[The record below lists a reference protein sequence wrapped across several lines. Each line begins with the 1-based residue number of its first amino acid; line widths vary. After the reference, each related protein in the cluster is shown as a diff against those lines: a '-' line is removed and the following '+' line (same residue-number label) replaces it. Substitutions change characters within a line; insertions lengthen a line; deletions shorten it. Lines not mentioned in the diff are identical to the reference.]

1 MPTLLIDLDLEAP
14 PEAPVRVGG
23 HDAVR
28 AVVWRGG
35 EPIGQ
40 VAVSTRGDLRPE
52 VLVAAAAGLETAPRD
67 PPPPVGELPMVTVAV
82 CTRGRPDELARCLEG
97 LRAQRD
103 PPPHEL
109 VVVDNAPADTLTRDL
124 VEHFPE
130 CRYVVEEAGGLGF
143 ARNRALREARG
154 EILAFVDDDAVPAD
168 GWLRAVASTFAADP
182 SIGVCGGPT
191 VPLELETR
199 AQELFEQR
207 GGFPQAFER
216 RVYGQETPDGWH
228 RRHWPM
234 LAGSLYSGC
243 NLALRIEPL
252 RELGGFDDAM
262 GPGTPTTGGDDH
274 DIVYRLLVSGQ
285 RLAVEPTAL
294 MRHRHRPEME
304 ALESQLHTWGC
315 GTVAFLTKCGRTG
328 LGSRVRSS
336 TMIAWLVLHQVR
348 RLLHGIRPSTEPHFP
363 RALVVDEL
371 VGCLHGLVAYQRS
384 ERYVRAERMRA
395 SARRQDAA
403 QSTK

>member
-1 MPTLLIDLDLEAP
+1 MPTLLIDLDLGAP
-14 PEAPVRVGG
+14 PEAPVHVGG
-23 HDAVR
+23 YDAVR
-28 AVVWRGG
+28 AVVWRGD

-40 VAVSTRGDLRPE
+40 VTVPARGELRRDE
-52 VLVAAAAGLETAPRD
+52 LVAAAAGLDAAPRD
-67 PPPPVGELPMVTVAV
+67 PLPPAGELPLVTVAV

-97 LRAQRD
+97 LRAQHD
-103 PPPHEL
+103 APPHVV
-109 VVVDNAPADTLTRDL
+109 VVVDNAPTDTLPRDL
-124 VEHFPE
+124 VARFPE

-143 ARNRALREARG
+143 ARNCALREARG
-154 EILAFVDDDAVPAD
+154 EILAFVDDDAVPAN
-168 GWLRAVASTFAADP
+168 GWLRAVATVFAADP
-182 SIGVCGGPT
+182 AIGVCGGPT

-216 RVYGQETPDGWH
+216 RVYGQETPEGWH
-228 RRHWPM
+228 PRHWPM

-243 NLALRIEPL
+243 NLALRIGPL

-304 ALESQLHTWGC
+304 ALESQLHSWGC
-315 GTVAFLTKCGRTG
+315 GTVAFLTKSGRTG
-328 LGSRVRSS
+328 LGSRMRSS
-336 TMIAWLVLHQVR
+336 TTIAWLVLHQVR
-348 RLLHGIRPSTEPHFP
+348 RLVRGNRPSTEPRFP
-363 RALVVDEL
+363 RALVLDEL
-371 VGCLHGLVAYQRS
+371 VGCLQGLVAYGRS
-384 ERYVRAERMRA
+384 ERYVRAERVRT
-395 SARRQDAA
+395 SARR
-403 QSTK
+403 